1 MRFRNLAALAILLL
15 STQFIF
21 GQDPCGYR
29 GKSSW
34 LTWYQANRQQLVQS
48 RGSDTS
54 WLYVPVTLHIVGPS
68 NAITLDAGPAV
79 RAICNMN
86 EQYADAHIRFFL
98 MPGDPIR
105 YLFNSEW
112 NDHDFNGGAD
122 LITSNNLPGRMN
134 AYLVANPAGNC
145 GYSWLDAIVM
155 GRGCSGPDNTTWAH
169 EAGHHFSL
177 PHPFVGWEGYTWD
190 YSKPAPL
197 QIGGIQVEKTD
208 GSNCGQA
215 SDGFCDTK
223 PDYLHYRWSCTDA
236 KESTTIQIDPN
247 GVQFR
252 SDATL
257 FMGYAMDACG
267 SRFTPEQ
274 IEAMRFNIQTEH
286 ADYLNTEPVQ
296 ANLPVGKPVR
306 LLSPVDTTLVQFDNV
321 TLEWEPLENATIYVV
336 EVSFLQNFGA
346 TLFTKTVINDHKVAV
361 NKALLNNRLIYWRV
375 RAYNEWDIC
384 QPAQPVQKGVF
395 KTQNLLASN
404 DLERTLSSELS
415 PNPVM
420 SGASALLTL
429 STEEYMDALLTVTDA
444 AGRQSFRQ
452 ILRIS
457 PGENQLEI
465 PTEALS
471 AGLYVVMLQNEK
483 GVILKRLAVGE

>member
-1 MRFRNLAALAILLL
+1 M
-15 STQFIF
+15 
-21 GQDPCGYR
+21 
-29 GKSSW
+29 
-34 LTWYQANRQQLVQS
+34 
-48 RGSDTS
+48 
-54 WLYVPVTLHIVGPS
+54 
-68 NAITLDAGPAV
+68 
-79 RAICNMN
+79 
-86 EQYADAHIRFFL
+86 
-98 MPGDPIR
+98 
-105 YLFNSEW
+105 
-112 NDHDFNGGAD
+112 
-122 LITSNNLPGRMN
+122 
-134 AYLVANPAGNC
+134 
-145 GYSWLDAIVM
+145 
-155 GRGCSGPDNTTWAH
+155 
-169 EAGHHFSL
+169 
-177 PHPFVGWEGYTWD
+177 
-190 YSKPAPL
+190 
-197 QIGGIQVEKTD
+197 
-208 GSNCGQA
+208 
-215 SDGFCDTK
+215 
-223 PDYLHYRWSCTDA
+223 
-236 KESTTIQIDPN
+236 
-247 GVQFR
+247 QFR

>member
-177 PHPFVGWEGYTWD
+177 PHPFVAG
-190 YSKPAPL
+190 KAIP
-197 QIGGIQVEKTD
+197 GI
-208 GSNCGQA
+208 
-215 SDGFCDTK
+215 
-223 PDYLHYRWSCTDA
+223 
-236 KESTTIQIDPN
+236 IPN
-247 GVQFR
+247 LPPFR
-252 SDATL
+252 SVEFRLKKRTVPIVVRPATDS
-257 FMGYAMDACG
+257 AIP
-267 SRFTPEQ
+267 SRIICT
-274 IEAMRFNIQTEH
+274 IAGLAQT
-286 ADYLNTEPVQ
+286 L
-296 ANLPVGKPVR
+296 K
-306 LLSPVDTTLVQFDNV
+306 
-321 TLEWEPLENATIYVV
+321 
-336 EVSFLQNFGA
+336 
-346 TLFTKTVINDHKVAV
+346 K
-361 NKALLNNRLIYWRV
+361 
-375 RAYNEWDIC
+375 
-384 QPAQPVQKGVF
+384 AQP
-395 KTQNLLASN
+395 S
-404 DLERTLSSELS
+404 R
-415 PNPVM
+415 
-420 SGASALLTL
+420 
-429 STEEYMDALLTVTDA
+429 
-444 AGRQSFRQ
+444 
-452 ILRIS
+452 
-457 PGENQLEI
+457 
-465 PTEALS
+465 
-471 AGLYVVMLQNEK
+471 
-483 GVILKRLAVGE
+483 